1 LVNETTVVYIAG
13 SGRSG
18 STVLD
23 LTLGQAE
30 GWFSMG
36 EFRLFWYAVR
46 DHWRCGCGRDV
57 VQCPF
62 WSDVLTRAPV
72 DAAEVLRTLR
82 STVRLRR
89 TPGLMRPALL
99 GSHRADLDS
108 LGAALRTVYR
118 ATAETAGASV
128 LVDSSKD
135 ALYGLVLAN
144 VLDMPFHVVHLVR
157 DSRAVAWS
165 WQRKRIRPEISDAD
179 TYMPQR
185 TALRAGIDW
194 DLRNALVHLLGHR
207 ADGFTRVTYE
217 EFTADPAT
225 TLNRIR
231 ARVAA
236 PPGDPADARAVPGGD
251 HHTVA
256 GNPVRFS
263 PDALNLR
270 QDLEWQQALQTS
282 DRRTVTLVTL
292 PLLAAYGYL
301 SRRDRSA

>member
-1 LVNETTVVYIAG
+1 LVSETTVVYIAG
-13 SGRSG
+13 CGRSG

-46 DHWRCGCGRDV
+46 DHWRCGCGHEV
-57 VQCPF
+57 TQCPF

-72 DAAEVLRTLR
+72 DAADVLRALR

-99 GSHRADLDS
+99 ASHRADLDS
-108 LGAALRTVYR
+108 VGSALRNVYR

-135 ALYGLVLAN
+135 ALYGLVLAD
-144 VLDMPFHVVHLVR
+144 VLDMPLHVVHLVR

-165 WQRKRIRPEISDAD
+165 WQRKRIRPEITDAD
-179 TYMPQR
+179 AYMPQR
-185 TALRAGIDW
+185 TALRAGFDW
-194 DLRNALVHLLGHR
+194 DLRNALVHLLRRR
-207 ADGFTRVTYE
+207 ANGFTRVTYE
-217 EFTADPAT
+217 EFTADPAA

-236 PPGDPADARAVPGGD
+236 PPADPAGTRDVPGGN

-263 PDALNLR
+263 PDALELR
-270 QDLEWQQALQTS
+270 PDLEWQHALQAS

-301 SRRDRSA
+301 SRRDRSP

>member
-1 LVNETTVVYIAG
+1 MSETTVVYIAG
-13 SGRSG
+13 CGRSG

-23 LTLGQAE
+23 LTLGQAD

-36 EFRLFWYAVR
+36 EFRLFWYALR

-57 VQCPF
+57 TECPF
-62 WSDVLTRAPV
+62 WTAARAHVPTDPADVLPALRA
-72 DAAEVLRTLR
+72 
-82 STVRLRR
+82 TVRLRR
-89 TPGLMRPALL
+89 TAGLMRPALL

-108 LGAALRTVYR
+108 LGSSLRAVYR

-144 VLDMPFHVVHLVR
+144 VLDMPLHVVHLVR

-165 WQRKRIRPEISDAD
+165 WQRKRKRPEITHEDA
-179 TYMPQR
+179 YMPQR
-185 TALRAGIDW
+185 TALRAGVDW
-194 DLRNALVHLLGHR
+194 DLRNGLVHLLRRR

-217 EFTADPAT
+217 ELTTDPEAT
-225 TLNRIR
+225 LERIR

-236 PPGDPADARAVPGGD
+236 PPLPAGHRCDVPGGE

-263 PDALNLR
+263 QDALRL
-270 QDLEWQQALQTS
+270 QPDLEWHQALHAA

-301 SRRDRSA
+301 SRRDPSR